1 MRQKER
7 GIAILPLAQCPSCG
21 KQPRMSHNNTPPL
34 KAVIGPT
41 NTGKTH
47 LAVERMLAHSSGM
60 IGFPLRLLAREIY
73 DRVVAVRGE
82 GAAAL
87 VTGEERIWPAG
98 ARYILSTAEAMPTP
112 DAADAPA
119 FVAVD
124 EAQLG
129 ADSERGHVFTSRLLH
144 ARGRDETMILGSGGL
159 RGILRDLLPDADISG
174 RPRFSTLRYS
184 GPAKLSRL
192 PKRSAIIAFSA
203 EEVYEI
209 AEGLRRISGGA
220 AVVMGALSP
229 RTRNAQVAMYQSGE
243 VDYLVATDAVGMGL
257 NLDVDHVAFASL
269 NKFDGQRHRRLTIS
283 EMAQIAGR
291 AGRHQRDGS
300 FGTIGGETILD
311 EAEIAAIEEHAIP
324 PVERLYWRDPNP
336 AMDDVQ
342 SLIAALEAAPTHP
355 RLIAAPPASDLLAL
369 KRMADD
375 ADAMARV
382 TDGDSVRRLWNV
394 CAIPDFRK
402 AGAEIH
408 GRLVTRLWR
417 DLSGD
422 KGHVD
427 AGWFYGALA
436 QIDNVDGPVDILASR
451 LQNVRDFC
459 YIAQRDDWLADAPA
473 GAEAARA
480 VEQKLS
486 DALHSALTQRFV
498 DRRTS
503 VLLRALGQGAD
514 ALSVAIDDAD
524 GSVRVDG
531 ERIGALHGFAFRV
544 DAAAG
549 ARTQKM
555 LLAAAEKYLQ
565 VELARRAS
573 LLAASQDGAF
583 SIDLTGEKV
592 GVNWHGIKVA
602 HLARGRHLLSPMV
615 QLLPEVAALDASIV
629 AAVKGRIEQFVDHGI
644 AQHMRALLTLASRAR
659 DLDTPANLRAI
670 FAGVVEGGGF
680 ATRRLLRQ
688 SIQALT
694 SAERGLL
701 RRAELRPGSAFI
713 FVRSLLRPAALHWV
727 AALDAAWHGR
737 VPVSPPEGAPAVAPR
752 TVDGEA
758 PARLPGYFPLG
769 QSWIRIDMLEK
780 LAEDA
785 HRGRTVQA
793 DGTVPTGTKAA
804 GTPAQTDA
812 EPALVVEPA
821 AEGARADAA
830 EGAAPVVETPPHPR
844 AFRIDPALGRSIG
857 MGYADRLLALGALGF
872 RSIAAPP
879 EDMADEAKIWWRW
892 DGLAGDERQGSGGRA
907 GKGGGQRHRARK
919 PQAEATGEATGARAA
934 HRRHNRAGDQLAR
947 ARKDGRDDAR
957 GEARRADHKDRS
969 RDGQRRDKRSDGQR
983 PRRSDVRS
991 HAREREIAAH
1001 SPFAALK
1008 DMMAAAKP
1016 DARDPQKVDDGEAP
1030 AG

>member
-1 MRQKER
+1 M
-7 GIAILPLAQCPSCG
+7 
-21 KQPRMSHNNTPPL
+21 
-34 KAVIGPT
+34 
-41 NTGKTH
+41 
-47 LAVERMLAHSSGM
+47 AVERMLGHSSGM

-73 DRVVAVRGE
+73 DRVVAARGE

-87 VTGEERIWPAG
+87 VTGEERIWPTG
-98 ARYILSTAEAMPTP
+98 ARYILSTVEAMPSLDP
-112 DAADAPA
+112 ADAPA

-144 ARGRDETMILGSGGL
+144 ARGREETMILGSGGL

-229 RTRNAQVAMYQSGE
+229 RTRNAQVAMFQSGE

-269 NKFDGQRHRRLTIS
+269 NKFDGHRHRRLTIS

-300 FGTIGGETILD
+300 FGTVGGETILD

-336 AMDDVQ
+336 TMDDVPG
-342 SLIAALEAAPTHP
+342 LIAALETAPDHP
-355 RLIAAPPASDLLAL
+355 RLIAAPAASDLLAL
-369 KRMADD
+369 KRLADD
-375 ADAMARV
+375 GEAMARV
-382 TDGDSVRRLWNV
+382 TDSDAVRRLWNV

-402 AGAEIH
+402 AGPEMH
-408 GRLVTRLWR
+408 GRLISRLWR
-417 DLSGD
+417 DISGD

-427 AGWFYGALA
+427 ADWFHGALA

-473 GAEAARA
+473 GAAAARA

-486 DALHSALTQRFV
+486 DALHAALTQRFV

-514 ALSVAIDDAD
+514 ALSVAIDDSD
-524 GSVRVDG
+524 GSVRVEG

-573 LLAASQDGAF
+573 LLAASEDSAF
-583 SIDLTGEKV
+583 AIDIAGDAVAVK
-592 GVNWHGIKVA
+592 WHGVEVA
-602 HLARGRHLLSPMV
+602 QLVRGRHLLSPMV
-615 QLLPEVAALDASIV
+615 RLLPEVAALDASIA
-629 AAVKGRIEQFVDHGI
+629 AAVKGRIEQFTDHGI

-659 DLDTPANLRAI
+659 DIETPANLRAI

-688 SIQALT
+688 SIQAL
-694 SAERGLL
+694 SGEERSLL
-701 RRAELRPGSAFI
+701 RRAELRPGSAYI
-713 FVRSLLRPAALHWV
+713 YVRSLLRPAPLRWV

-737 VPVSPPEGAPAVAPR
+737 PPVVPPEGAPAVVAR
-752 TVDGEA
+752 DGEV

-769 QSWIRIDMLEK
+769 QSWLRIDMLEK

-785 HRGRTVQA
+785 HRGRVTQA
-793 DGTVPTGTKAA
+793 EGKAPA
-804 GTPAQTDA
+804 APQQAATPAENIVDA
-812 EPALVVEPA
+812 PVMVETTVEGEAQSA
-821 AEGARADAA
+821 AE
-830 EGAAPVVETPPHPR
+830 AAPEPIAESVTSPAETPPHPR
-844 AFRIDPALGRSIG
+844 AFRIDPSLGRSIG

-892 DGLAGDERQGSGGRA
+892 DGLAGDERPRSGARN
-907 GKGGGQRHRARK
+907 GQRNGQRNRGRQ

-934 HRRHNRAGDQLAR
+934 HTRHNRAGDQLAR
-947 ARKDGRDDAR
+947 ARKDGRKDGNGD
-957 GEARRADHKDRS
+957 RRKDRQQ
-969 RDGQRRDKRSDGQR
+969 DGPRRDQHRDRPSGGQR
-983 PRRSDVRS
+983 PRHVDGRRI
-991 HAREREIAAH
+991 AREREIAAH

-1016 DARDPQKVDDGEAP
+1016 DARNPQKVDDGDTP
-1030 AG
+1030 AD

>member
-1 MRQKER
+1 M
-7 GIAILPLAQCPSCG
+7 PLAHCPSCG
-21 KQPRMSHNNTPPL
+21 KQPRMSHNHNLPL

-47 LAVERMLAHSSGM
+47 LAVERMLAHSSGI

-98 ARYILSTAEAMPTP
+98 ARYILSTAEAMPIP
-112 DAADAPA
+112 DPADAPA
-119 FVAVD
+119 FVALD

-129 ADSERGHVFTSRLLH
+129 ADCERGHVFTSRLLH

-174 RPRFSTLRYS
+174 RPRFSTLRYT
-184 GPAKLSRL
+184 GPVKLSRL

-300 FGTIGGETILD
+300 FGTIGAETILD

-336 AMDDVQ
+336 AMDDVR
-342 SLIAALEAAPTHP
+342 SLMAALETAPTHP
-355 RLIAAPPASDLLAL
+355 RLIAAPAASDLLAL

-382 TDGDSVRRLWNV
+382 TDSDAVRRLWNV

-402 AGAEIH
+402 AGPEIH
-408 GRLVTRLWR
+408 GRLVTRLWG

-422 KGHVD
+422 KGFVD
-427 AGWFYGALA
+427 ADWFHGALA
-436 QIDNVDGPVDILASR
+436 KIDNVDGPVDILASR

-486 DALHSALTQRFV
+486 DALHAALTERFV

-514 ALSVAIDDAD
+514 ALSVAIDDSD
-524 GSVRVDG
+524 GSVRVEG

-573 LLAASQDGAF
+573 LLAASQDAAF
-583 SIDLTGEKV
+583 TLDLTGETV
-592 GVNWHGIKVA
+592 AVNWHGIQVA
-602 HLARGRHLLSPMV
+602 HLVRGRHLVSPMV
-615 QLLPEVAALDASIV
+615 RLFPELAALDASIA

-659 DLDTPANLRAI
+659 DIETPANLRAI
-670 FAGVVEGGGF
+670 FASVVEGGGF

-688 SIQALT
+688 AIHALT
-694 SAERGLL
+694 AEERGML
-701 RRAELRPGSAFI
+701 RRAELRPGFAYI
-713 FVRSLLRPAALHWV
+713 FVRSLLRPASLHWV

-737 VPVSPPEGAPAVAPR
+737 APVLPPDGAPAVAPR
-752 TVDGEA
+752 PSDGEA
-758 PARLPGYFPLG
+758 VAHLPGYFALG
-769 QSWIRIDMLEK
+769 QSWLRIDMLEK
-780 LAEDA
+780 LGADA
-785 HRGRTVQA
+785 HRGRAGHVA
-793 DGTVPTGTKAA
+793 PNAA
-804 GTPAQTDA
+804 TPA
-812 EPALVVEPA
+812 PA
-821 AEGARADAA
+821 APSGDASVEVAADAPA
-830 EGAAPVVETPPHPR
+830 EAAETVAETAVENVPETPPHPR

-892 DGLAGDERQGSGGRA
+892 DGLAGEERQRSGPRSGQA
-907 GKGGGQRHRARK
+907 SGQRHRGRK
-919 PQAEATGEATGARAA
+919 PQAEATGEATGARRV
-934 HRRHNRAGDQLAR
+934 HTRHNRAGDQLAR
-947 ARKDGRDDAR
+947 ARKDGQSD
-957 GEARRADHKDRS
+957 GRRADHQDRP
-969 RDGQRRDKRSDGQR
+969 RDGQRRDKSSDGQR
-983 PRRSDVRS
+983 PRFKDGRSN
-991 HAREREIAAH
+991 AREREIAAN

-1016 DARDPQKVDDGEAP
+1016 DARDPQKVDDGETP

>member
-1 MRQKER
+1 
-7 GIAILPLAQCPSCG
+7 
-21 KQPRMSHNNTPPL
+21 MSHNYNLPL

-47 LAVERMLAHSSGM
+47 LAVERMLGHSSGM

-73 DRVVAVRGE
+73 DRVVALRGAA
-82 GAAAL
+82 AAAL

-98 ARYILSTAEAMPTP
+98 ARYILSTAEAMPIP
-112 DAADAPA
+112 DPADAPA

-129 ADSERGHVFTSRLLH
+129 ADGERGHVFTSRLLH
-144 ARGRDETMILGSGGL
+144 ARGREETMILGSGGL

-174 RPRFSTLRYS
+174 RPRFSTLRYT
-184 GPAKLSRL
+184 GPTKLSRL

-269 NKFDGQRHRRLTIS
+269 NKFDGQRHRRLTIG

-324 PVERLYWRDPNP
+324 PVERLYWRDPHP
-336 AMDDVQ
+336 AMDDVP
-342 SLIAALEAAPTHP
+342 SLIAALETAPIHP
-355 RLIAAPPASDLLAL
+355 RLIAAPAASDLLAL

-375 ADAMARV
+375 VDAMARV
-382 TDGDSVRRLWNV
+382 TDSDAVRRLWNV

-402 AGAEIH
+402 AGPEMH

-422 KGHVD
+422 KGFVD
-427 AGWFYGALA
+427 ADWFHGALA

-473 GAEAARA
+473 GAQAARA

-486 DALHSALTQRFV
+486 DALHAALMQRFV

-514 ALSVAIDDAD
+514 ALSVAIDDSD
-524 GSVRVDG
+524 GSVRVEG

-573 LLAASQDGAF
+573 LLAASEDVAF
-583 SIDLTGEKV
+583 TLDLTGETV
-592 GVNWHGIKVA
+592 AVNWHGIQVA
-602 HLARGRHLLSPMV
+602 HLVRGRHLVSPMV
-615 QLLPEVAALDASIV
+615 RLFHELAALDASIA
-629 AAVKGRIEQFVDHGI
+629 AAVKGRIEQFVDSGI

-659 DLDTPANLRAI
+659 DIETPANLRAI
-670 FAGVVEGGGF
+670 FASVVEGGGF

-688 SIQALT
+688 AIHALT
-694 SAERGLL
+694 AEERGML
-701 RRAELRPGSAFI
+701 RRAELRPGFAYI
-713 FVRSLLRPAALHWV
+713 FVRSLLRPASLHWV

-737 VPVSPPEGAPAVAPR
+737 TPVLPPDGAPAVAPR
-752 TVDGEA
+752 PSDGEVVA
-758 PARLPGYFPLG
+758 HLPGYFPLG
-769 QSWIRIDMLEK
+769 QSWLRIDRLEK
-780 LAEDA
+780 LGADA
-785 HRGRTVQA
+785 HRGRAGHVAPTAAAAPAVMPELREPDPTALSEDAPVEVAA
-793 DGTVPTGTKAA
+793 DAPA
-804 GTPAQTDA
+804 GTA
-812 EPALVVEPA
+812 ETV
-821 AEGARADAA
+821 AETMA
-830 EGAAPVVETPPHPR
+830 ENVPETPPHPR

-879 EDMADEAKIWWRW
+879 EDMADEARIWWRW
-892 DGLAGDERQGSGGRA
+892 DGLAGEERQRSGSRSRQGSGP
-907 GKGGGQRHRARK
+907 RHRGRK
-919 PQAEATGEATGARAA
+919 PQAEATGEAPGARPA
-934 HRRHNRAGDQLAR
+934 HTRHNRAGDQLSR
-947 ARKDGRDDAR
+947 ARKDGR
-957 GEARRADHKDRS
+957 G
-969 RDGQRRDKRSDGQR
+969 DGQRRDKPSDGPR
-983 PRRSDVRS
+983 PRHKDGRSN
-991 HAREREIAAH
+991 AREREIAAH

-1016 DARDPQKVDDGEAP
+1016 DARDPEKVDDGETP